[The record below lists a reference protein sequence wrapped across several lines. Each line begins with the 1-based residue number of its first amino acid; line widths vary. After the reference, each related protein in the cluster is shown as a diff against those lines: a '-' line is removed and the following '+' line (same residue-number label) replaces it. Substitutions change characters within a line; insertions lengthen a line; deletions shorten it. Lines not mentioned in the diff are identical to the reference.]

1 MRRLILPVALTALV
15 ASTALA
21 GPAFAADPDAP
32 VPGVTDSARLST
44 PVLVAGTVEG
54 ADGAPAAGVPVAIRV
69 WPDSETLGKLPIGA
83 SVPTQ
88 IVGTAVTDGSG
99 GYELRVD
106 PSKSVSK
113 LADPNGFV
121 SLEVVAGTGASSST
135 FSLPRAASDL
145 ASSGAA
151 RSTAPAV
158 SQVDLALSAQSEAAS
173 VAKSELAAAPAVA
186 CSLQKLATYGGKWTV
201 VGETYT
207 HPGSTAKFTYTAGS
221 TSSLGIAVSTGG
233 VFSASGSSTV
243 TNSATIGFPT
253 TPVNSARQW
262 RTQFRY
268 DKFTDLC
275 GHIYARPTAFLGG
288 AGIVYA
294 VTIAATKCVAQVPN
308 TSFTKST
315 TTASTLSGG
324 VDTSSDIGIDL
335 SARTGFTT
343 TAKVTYTFAQG
354 GQMCGTTGFPGASP
368 GRLAAKS

>member
-21 GPAFAADPDAP
+21 GPAFAADPDGP

-113 LADPNGFV
+113 LADRNGIV
-121 SLEVVAGTGASSST
+121 SFDVVAGSGEASTSFATTRTAGELST
-135 FSLPRAASDL
+135 TTA
-145 ASSGAA
+145 AA
-151 RSTAPAV
+151 RTAKPSVST
-158 SQVDLALSAQSEAAS
+158 VDLTLPASAAAAKGEAA
-173 VAKSELAAAPAVA
+173 AVA
-186 CSLQKLATYGGKWTV
+186 CQLKKLATYGPKWTV

-207 HPGSTAKFTYTAGS
+207 HPGSTAAFTYT
-221 TSSLGIAVSTGG
+221 
-233 VFSASGSSTV
+233 SGSSSTLGIGV
-243 TNSATIGFPT
+243 SSGGGAFTAGGTTSVSSTATLGFPT

-275 GHIYARPTAFLGG
+275 GHISARPTAFLGG
-288 AGIVYA
+288 TGIVYA